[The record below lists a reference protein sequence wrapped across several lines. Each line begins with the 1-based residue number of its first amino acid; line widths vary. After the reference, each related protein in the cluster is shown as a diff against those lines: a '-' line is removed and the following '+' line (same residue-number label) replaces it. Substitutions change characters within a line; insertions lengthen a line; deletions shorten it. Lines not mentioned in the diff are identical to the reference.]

1 LSQKIKNQR
10 SFAISVF
17 RGDWMRAEGKQ
28 DTSILRIIIGIRN
41 TGELK
46 IGDGIVII
54 GYLISFEADSSS
66 DGVEEF
72 LTAR

>member
-17 RGDWMRAEGKQ
+17 RGDWMGAEGKQ

>member
-1 LSQKIKNQR
+1 M
-10 SFAISVF
+10 
-17 RGDWMRAEGKQ
+17 GAEGKQ

>member
-1 LSQKIKNQR
+1 M
-10 SFAISVF
+10 
-17 RGDWMRAEGKQ
+17 GAEGKQ
-28 DTSILRIIIGIRN
+28 DTSILRIIIGIQN